1 MNQMS
6 QEPRP
11 SSYINATSLS
21 TNS

>member
-11 SSYINATSLS
+11 SSYINTTSLS